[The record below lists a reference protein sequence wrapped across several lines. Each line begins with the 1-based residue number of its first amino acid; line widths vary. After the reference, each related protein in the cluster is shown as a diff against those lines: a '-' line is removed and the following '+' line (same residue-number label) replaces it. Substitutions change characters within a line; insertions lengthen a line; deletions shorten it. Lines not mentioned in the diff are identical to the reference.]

1 MSDDGEDFEGDF
13 DEEILYEDE
22 AEDSDNDDKKS
33 IKSSSSEEEL
43 IENVSDDDD
52 EECINLDESED
63 KVLDSKK
70 DSATLLSDSNTL
82 NFKKF
87 KDTTKIKNNSVL
99 QKSNTPRTIIVV
111 SENKK
116 KTDNR
121 LHRPELSNIISM
133 RSEQIAT
140 YGTHFAS
147 LPVGKKVDEI
157 AIKELYERKCPLM
170 LRRSVGFGSNGET
183 IVEIWDVNT
192 MTLPPKHTI

>member
-22 AEDSDNDDKKS
+22 AEDSDNEDKKS
-33 IKSSSSEEEL
+33 IKSSSDEEDVDEIEIVDEEE
-43 IENVSDDDD
+43 E
-52 EECINLDESED
+52 ED
-63 KVLDSKK
+63 KEDGKEDCKLNAIAVTGNVVRFKDSK
-70 DSATLLSDSNTL
+70 
-82 NFKKF
+82 
-87 KDTTKIKNNSVL
+87 KIKNNSVL

-111 SENKK
+111 NESDK

-121 LHRPELSNIISM
+121 LQRTELSNIISM

-147 LPVGKKVDEI
+147 LPISKHVDEI